1 MTIRIA
7 VDCMGGDHGIA
18 VTIPACVSFLR
29 SESGAYLLLVGRQAD
44 IEPALSAALGGGD
57 SLRQRLEIVDAP
69 EVVEMDEA
77 PASALRG
84 KRRSSMRLA
93 IEAVRDARAD
103 ACLSAG
109 NTGALMAISR
119 FVLKMLPDIE
129 RPAIAFQL
137 PNRSGGT
144 TTMLDLGANVDCE
157 PGHLFQFGLMGSALV
172 TALEHR
178 ESPPTVALL
187 NIGEELI
194 KGNDTVKQAG
204 ALLRESSLNYIG
216 YAEGDDIYAGNCD
229 VIVCDGFVG
238 NVALKTSEGLAQMM
252 GAFIREEFSRNWI
265 SKLMALAAAPVL
277 RRFKRRVDPDRYNG
291 AALVGLRGVVF
302 KSHGS
307 ASLAA
312 FEAALRRA
320 YDAADNRLL
329 DRIRA
334 SLDQV
339 RANSNDPAGSSSVVL
354 SS

>member
-1 MTIRIA
+1 M
-7 VDCMGGDHGIA
+7 
-18 VTIPACVSFLR
+18 
-29 SESGAYLLLVGRQAD
+29 LLLVGRQAE
-44 IEPALSAALGGGD
+44 IESGLASRLGASD
-57 SLRQRLEIVDAP
+57 PLRQRLEVIDAP
-69 EVVEMDEA
+69 EVVAMDEA

-93 IEAVRDARAD
+93 IEAVRDGRAD

-119 FVLKMLPDIE
+119 FVLRMLPDIE
-129 RPAIAFQL
+129 RPAIAFQM
-137 PNRSGGT
+137 PNRRGGT

-157 PGHLFQFGLMGSALV
+157 PAHLLQFGLMGSALV
-172 TALEHR
+172 TALQGR
-178 ESPPTVALL
+178 ESPSVALL

-204 ALLRESSLNYIG
+204 VLLRESGLNYVG
-216 YAEGDDIYAGNCD
+216 YAEGNDIYGGEVD

-252 GAFIREEFSRNWI
+252 GQFIREEFGRSLV

-277 RRFKRRVDPDRYNG
+277 RRFKHRVDPDRYNG

-307 ASLAA
+307 ASPAA

-320 YDAADNRLL
+320 HDAAGNRLL
-329 DRIRA
+329 DRIRD
-334 SLDQV
+334 SLEQV
-339 RANSNDPAGSSSVVL
+339 RARSGAPDGSAAVAL
-354 SS
+354 SP